1 MPENQPLR
9 ILIAD
14 DHEIIRES
22 LSALLTQQKLHVVAA
37 ASNGLEAI
45 DLYRRHQPDITL
57 MDLRMPH
64 MDGLTAIRT
73 IVAEFPQAQIIVL
86 TSFDGETEN
95 SLRAGA
101 KALVQKDAPMNELLS
116 TIRAVYST
124 VA

>member
-1 MPENQPLR
+1 MSDNEPLR

-14 DHEIIRES
+14 DHGIIRES
-22 LSALLTQQKLHVVAA
+22 LSALLRQQKLQVVAA
-37 ASNGLEAI
+37 ASNGVEAV

-57 MDLRMPH
+57 MDMRMPQ
-64 MDGLTAIRT
+64 MDGLSATRA
-73 IVAEFPQAQIIVL
+73 IVAEFPQARIIVL
-86 TSFDGETEN
+86 TNFDGETEN